1 MTQLKLYSPFI
12 ITSTLSPGLKI
23 GDSVL
28 HLLDSE
34 VTEDNRD
41 RAKFLLVTP
50 GFEYEDDQLRSG
62 VGGFWGTVEI
72 FESFLGFMQ
81 AAIESAEYE
90 MRTGLE
96 GENTDLF
103 PKHVVEWAL
112 EHKDAIE
119 MTICDIT
126 DEDGAPNESLIEE

>member
-1 MTQLKLYSPFI
+1 MKLKPPFI

-28 HLLDSE
+28 HLLDASE

-50 GFEYEDDQLRSG
+50 EFEYEDNELKSG
-62 VGGFWGTVEI
+62 VMGFWGTVGI

-119 MTICDIT
+119 MVICDIT
-126 DEDGAPNESLIEE
+126 DEDGAPNEALIEE

>member
-1 MTQLKLYSPFI
+1 MKLHDPFI
-12 ITSTLSPGLKI
+12 ITSTLSPGIKI

-28 HLLDSE
+28 HLLDASE

-50 GFEYEDDQLRSG
+50 GFDYEESGLSSG
-62 VGGFWGTVEI
+62 VGGFHNTVEV
-72 FESFLGFMQ
+72 FEMFLSFLL
-81 AAIESAEYE
+81 AAVESAEYE
-90 MRTGLE
+90 MRTGLQ

-119 MTICDIT
+119 MAICDIT